1 MNIIRKGLRKV
12 IRIVNRE
19 TPSPAVDAVE
29 RATDRPARPYS
40 EARTLAAQALK
51 GNSWQP
57 TNFSINLGVAPCNHS
72 CIFCP
77 QSVHKPK
84 KARWLDL
91 GLLEKVLNELPEE
104 GVQIGLSSYSETIAA
119 PNLLD
124 AVRLMKRVRP
134 KLRIAMASN
143 GTLYREGLFSDLMDA
158 GLDHY
163 SYSFDGATRSDYAAL
178 VQKDDFEQCW
188 ANLGKLV
195 DLRNR
200 KGSSMHVSTHIMA
213 FEGREQDFEK
223 FKEYWQD
230 KVDFIQWRAVGN
242 WGGDTWNLLK
252 RMRDAGFI
260 PTYKVPEKRYPCFS
274 IFHHLKLQWDGHYYP
289 CVAAVPDYE
298 VEQERH
304 CVPSLGHAKEI
315 TWQQAWQNMRAMQ
328 QAHME
333 GRWNDYEA
341 CRSCDVWGLYDD
353 IWTEEKEADGSTRFH
368 IEG

>member
-1 MNIIRKGLRKV
+1 MNILRKGLRKV
-12 IRIVNRE
+12 VRVLNRE
-19 TPSPAVDAVE
+19 TPPPAGHGTESIADK
-29 RATDRPARPYS
+29 PARPYS
-40 EARTLAAQALK
+40 EARALAARAMK
-51 GNSWQP
+51 DRSWQP

-84 KARWLDL
+84 KARWMDL

-124 AVRLMKRVRP
+124 AIRLMKRIRP

-143 GTLYREGLFSDLMDA
+143 GTLFREELFSELMDA

-163 SYSFDGATRSDYAAL
+163 SYSFDGATRADYAVL
-178 VQKDDFEQCW
+178 MQKDDFDLCW
-188 ANLGKLV
+188 ANLEKLV
-195 DLRNR
+195 ELRKR
-200 KGSSMHVSTHIMA
+200 KGSPMHISTHIMA

-230 KVDFIQWRAVGN
+230 KVDFVQWRAVGN
-242 WGGDTWNLLK
+242 WGGDTWHLLD
-252 RMRDAGFI
+252 RMRDAGFT
-260 PTYKVPEKRYPCFS
+260 PTYHTPEKRYPCFS

-304 CVPSLGHAKEI
+304 CVPNLGHAKEI
-315 TWQQAWQNMRAMQ
+315 TWQQAWQNLEVMR
-328 QAHME
+328 QAHIE
-333 GRWNDYEA
+333 GRWNEYEA
-341 CRSCDVWGLYDD
+341 CRSCNIWGLYDD
-353 IWTEEKEADGSTRFH
+353 IWSDRKAPDGTTRFH
-368 IEG
+368 IEE